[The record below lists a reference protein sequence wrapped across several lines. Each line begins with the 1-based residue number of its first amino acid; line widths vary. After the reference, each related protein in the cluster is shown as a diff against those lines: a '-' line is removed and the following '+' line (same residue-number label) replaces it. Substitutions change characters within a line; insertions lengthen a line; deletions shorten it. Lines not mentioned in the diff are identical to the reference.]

1 MSTDPNKLPATDL
14 VTPEV
19 RLSFPQLFV
28 AKAPPPSVTNPNP
41 KKKFSTII
49 LIPPTVSLEPF
60 VAAVK
65 AAMLKKWGQLVSLP
79 IEKNPIKDAAASKP
93 GMKGFDP
100 GWRFITIS
108 ANEDRRPAVVDQRNV
123 PVTDP
128 AKVYPGMWVRAYIN
142 AYAYGGTPGIPKGVA
157 FGVNAIQLV
166 RDGERLG
173 GAVKAPNEVFTP
185 LDLPADGGTDT
196 SSLDNLFS

>member
-1 MSTDPNKLPATDL
+1 MTNDPNKLPATDL
-14 VTPEV
+14 ITPDV

-28 AKAPPPSVTNPNP
+28 AKAPPPSPTNPNP

-49 LIPPTVSLEPF
+49 LMPPTVALEPF

-65 AAMLKKWGQLVSLP
+65 AAMLKKWGQLVQLP
-79 IEKNPIKDAAASKP
+79 ADKNPIKDAAASKP
-93 GMKGFDP
+93 GMKGFDQ

-108 ANEDRRPAVVDQRNV
+108 ANEDHRPAIVDQRNV

-128 AKVYPGMWVRAYIN
+128 SKVYPGMWVRAYIN

-157 FGVNAIQLV
+157 FGVNALQIV

-173 GAVKAPNEVFTP
+173 GAPKAPSEVFTP
-185 LDLPADGGTDT
+185 LELEPGTNDT
-196 SSLDNLFS
+196 SSLDNLFG

>member
-28 AKAPPPSVTNPNP
+28 AKAPPVTEENTNP
-41 KKKFSTII
+41 KKKFSTI
-49 LIPPTVSLEPF
+49 LLMPPTVSLEPF

-65 AAMLKKWGQLVSLP
+65 AAMLKKWGQIVQLAP
-79 IEKNPIKDAAASKP
+79 DKQPIKDAKANKP
-93 GMKGFDP
+93 TMKGFDQ
-100 GWRFITIS
+100 GWRYITAS

-128 AKVYPGMWVRAYIN
+128 SKVYPGMWVRAYIN
-142 AYAYGGTPGIPKGVA
+142 AFAYGGTPGRPKGVS
-157 FGVNAIQLV
+157 FGLNAIQIV

-173 GAVKAPNEVFTP
+173 GAAKAPNEVFTP
-185 LDLPADGGTDT
+185 LELPTDGTDT